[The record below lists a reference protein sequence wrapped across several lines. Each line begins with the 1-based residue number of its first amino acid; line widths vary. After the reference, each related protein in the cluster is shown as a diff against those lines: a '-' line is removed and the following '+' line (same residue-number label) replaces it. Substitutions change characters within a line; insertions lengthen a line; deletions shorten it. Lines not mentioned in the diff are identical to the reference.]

1 VDDVAHLG
9 IKITPGKKPPL
20 SPAQSINASSPE
32 ILNYREDDDE
42 RVAGKG

>member
-1 VDDVAHLG
+1 VDDVVHLG

-20 SPAQSINASSPE
+20 SAAKSIIASSPK